1 MSILTLP
8 RRSTLTLALTFVVSM
23 AINLPLSAAAQTPQ
37 RGGTLVVAFSQ
48 APRHLNG
55 AVQSGV
61 ATALPSTQLF
71 ASPLRFDDKWNPQ
84 PYLAES
90 WKLAED
96 GKSLTLNLRKNAV
109 FHDGKP
115 ITSAD
120 VAFSIMAIKA
130 NHPFQTMLGP
140 VEKVDAPDPH
150 TAIIRMSE
158 PHPAIVL
165 AMSPALCPI
174 LPKHI
179 YGDGKDLK
187 THARNSVDVVGSGPF
202 KFVEFKSSQRVVLER
217 FDKFFLPGKPYLDRV
232 IFSNVPDNSTL
243 ALGVQRGDI
252 QMAPFFAI
260 TTELSRMKNDK
271 NLVLTPRG
279 YEGPGPLNW
288 LAFNLEKKPMSDVK
302 VRKAIAHAIDKNFIT
317 KALMRGFATPAD
329 GPLVASSPFAIT
341 DLVKYPLDLK
351 KAAVL
356 LDEAGYKANADGE
369 RFKLTIDHLP
379 GSDEQSKNIAEYL
392 RSQLKK
398 VGIALEVRTSADFPS
413 WAKRIAS
420 HDFDM
425 TMDVV
430 FNWGDPVIGVH
441 RTFLSNNIR
450 PIIWTNT
457 QSYKNT
463 KVDELLN
470 TAGGILDP
478 VKRKAYYATFQKIV
492 TDELPIID
500 INEVPYHTVSN
511 KKVGNVPMTIW
522 GPMSPYDDVYLK

>member
-1 MSILTLP
+1 MLIAQF
-8 RRSTLTLALTFVVSM
+8 RRRTAVATLACAAL
-23 AINLPLSAAAQTPQ
+23 AAALPLSVSAQEPK
-37 RGGTLVVAFSQ
+37 RGGTLVVGTSQ
-48 APRHLNG
+48 VARHLNG

-140 VEKVDAPDPH
+140 VEKVETPDPY

-187 THARNSVDVVGSGPF
+187 SHPRNSTDVVGSGPF
-202 KFVEFKSSQRVVLER
+202 KFVEFKSSQRIVLER

-232 IFSNVPDNSTL
+232 IFNIIPDSSSL
-243 ALGVQRGDI
+243 SLGLQRGDL
-252 QMAPFFAI
+252 QMVPFFSA
-260 TTELSRMKNDK
+260 TTELVRLKDDK
-271 NLVLTPRG
+271 NLVLTSRG
-279 YEGPGPLNW
+279 YEGAGPLNW
-288 LAFNLEKKPMSDVK
+288 LAFNLEKKPMSDIK
-302 VRKAIAHAIDKNFIT
+302 VRKAIAHAIDKNFIA

-329 GPLVASSPFAIT
+329 GPILASSPFAT
-341 DLVKYPLDLK
+341 PELMKYPFDLK
-351 KAAVL
+351 KSAAL

-369 RFKLTIDHLP
+369 RFKLTVDYLP
-379 GSDEQSKNIAEYL
+379 GNDDQQKNVAEYL

-398 VGIALEVRTSADFPS
+398 VGIAIEVRTSADFPS
-413 WAKRIAS
+413 WSKRIAS

-425 TMDVV
+425 TMDIVY
-430 FNWGDPVIGVH
+430 NWGDPVIGVH
-441 RTFLSNNIR
+441 RTYLSTNIK
-450 PIIWTNT
+450 PIVWTNT

-463 KVDELLN
+463 QVDELLN
-470 TAGGILDP
+470 TAGSTLDP

-492 TDELPIID
+492 TDELPIVF
-500 INEVPYHTVSN
+500 INVIPYHTVSN

-522 GPMSPYDDVYLK
+522 GPMSPYDEVFLK